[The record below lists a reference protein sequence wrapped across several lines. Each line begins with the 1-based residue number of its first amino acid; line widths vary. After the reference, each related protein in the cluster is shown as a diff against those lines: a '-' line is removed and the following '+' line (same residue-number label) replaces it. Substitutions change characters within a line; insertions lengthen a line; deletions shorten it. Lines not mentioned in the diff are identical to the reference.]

1 MPLLKRTSK
10 RRGTR
15 LYVVSDFHASDPAW
29 RKLLNAVRMNVYK
42 ADAVLYA
49 GDLTGKAMVPIV
61 AVGDRYEAT
70 LLGQRRVARNEKE
83 LAALERD
90 VAGLG
95 YYAFRTTKEEV
106 DALGG
111 DQAKLD
117 ALFSKEIRSRVR
129 QWLDLA
135 AERLEGTGVPLVL
148 IPGNDDPYDIDEPL
162 ADSRACINADGAV
175 VDIPGDLQVIGLGKS
190 SPTPWHTPREV
201 SEDDFRQEIYS
212 LADQAR
218 DPKRTIFLIHCPP
231 YGSGLD
237 TAPVLDDNL
246 RLRASAGDLIRGPVG
261 STGVLEAIQMVRPLL
276 SLHGH
281 IHESGGE
288 KKIGPT
294 LCVNP
299 GSEAGSGVV
308 RGYLIDVSSDGVE
321 RSFRVEG

>member
-1 MPLLKRTSK
+1 MPLLKRASK

-29 RKLLNAVRMNVYK
+29 RKLLNAIRLNVYK

-117 ALFSKEIRSRVR
+117 ALFSREIRGRVK

-135 AERLEGTGVPLVL
+135 AERLDGSGVPLVL

-162 ADSRACINADGAV
+162 AASQYCTNADGGSWTSPVTCRSSGWGNPARRR
-175 VDIPGDLQVIGLGKS
+175 GKPRARFPRTRS
-190 SPTPWHTPREV
+190 ARRSTRSPT
-201 SEDDFRQEIYS
+201 
-212 LADQAR
+212 
-218 DPKRTIFLIHCPP
+218 
-231 YGSGLD
+231 
-237 TAPVLDDNL
+237 
-246 RLRASAGDLIRGPVG
+246 
-261 STGVLEAIQMVRPLL
+261 RP
-276 SLHGH
+276 G
-281 IHESGGE
+281 IPNG
-288 KKIGPT
+288 
-294 LCVNP
+294 
-299 GSEAGSGVV
+299 
-308 RGYLIDVSSDGVE
+308 RSS
-321 RSFRVEG
+321 

>member
-1 MPLLKRTSK
+1 MPRLKRAPK
-10 RRGTR
+10 RRATR

-29 RKLLNAVRMNVYK
+29 RKLLNAIRLNVYQ

-61 AVGDRYEAT
+61 AVGDRYEAM
-70 LLGQRRVARNEKE
+70 LLGQRRVARTEEE

-95 YYAFRTTKEEV
+95 YYAFRTTKEDV

-117 ALFSKEIRSRVR
+117 ALFSREIQARVT

-135 AERLEGTGVPLVL
+135 ADRLDGTGVPLVL
-148 IPGNDDPYDIDEPL
+148 IPGNDDPYDIDSSL
-162 ADSRACINADGAV
+162 ASSQYCVNADGAV

-190 SPTPWHTPREV
+190 SPTPWSTPREV
-201 SEDDFRQEIYS
+201 SEDAFREEIYS
-212 LADQAR
+212 LADQAK

-237 TAPVLDDNL
+237 TAPVLDQNL
-246 RLRASAGDLIRGPVG
+246 RLQASAGDLMRGPVG
-261 STGVLEAIQMVRPLL
+261 STGVLEAVRQVRPVL

-299 GSEAGSGVV
+299 GSEAGSGIV
-308 RGYLIDVSSDGVE
+308 RGYLIDVGSDGVE

>member
-1 MPLLKRTSK
+1 MPLLRRASK

-29 RKLLNAVRMNVYK
+29 RKLLNAIRLNIYQ

-61 AVGDRYEAT
+61 AVDDRYEAT
-70 LLGQRRVARNEKE
+70 LLGQRRVARSEAE
-83 LAALERD
+83 LAMLERD

-95 YYAFRTTKEEV
+95 YYAFRTSKEEV

-111 DQAKLD
+111 DKAKLD
-117 ALFSKEIRSRVR
+117 ALFSREIQARVT

-135 AERLEGTGVPLVL
+135 AERLDGTGVPLIL
-148 IPGNDDPYDIDEPL
+148 IPGNDDPYDIDASL
-162 ADSRACINADGAV
+162 ADSQYCINADGAV
-175 VDIPGDLQVIGLGKS
+175 VNIPGELQVIGLGKS
-190 SPTPWHTPREV
+190 SPTPWKTPREV
-201 SEDDFRQEIYS
+201 SEDAFREEIYS
-212 LADQAR
+212 LADQAE

-237 TAPVLDDNL
+237 TAPVLDENL
-246 RLRASAGDLIRGPVG
+246 RLQASAGDLMRGPVG
-261 STGVLEAIQMVRPLL
+261 STGVLEAVQQVRPLL

-288 KKIGPT
+288 KKIGST

-299 GSEAGSGVV
+299 GSEAGSGIV
-308 RGYLIDVSSDGVE
+308 RGYLIDVGNDGIE

>member
-1 MPLLKRTSK
+1 MPLLKRSK

-70 LLGQRRVARNEKE
+70 LLGQRRVARNEDE
-83 LAALERD
+83 LRALERD

-117 ALFSKEIRSRVR
+117 ELFSREIRGRVKE
-129 QWLDLA
+129 WLDLA
-135 AERLEGTGVPLVL
+135 AERLDGTGVPLVL

-162 ADSRACINADGAV
+162 AASQYCTNADGTI

-190 SPTPWHTPREV
+190 SPTPWQTPREV
-201 SEDDFRQEIYS
+201 SEDAFREEIYS
-212 LADQAR
+212 LADQAK

-237 TAPVLDDNL
+237 TAPVLDQNL
-246 RLRASAGDLIRGPVG
+246 RLQASAGDLMRGPVG
-261 STGVLEAIQMVRPLL
+261 STGVLEAVQQVRPLL

-281 IHESGGE
+281 IH
-288 KKIGPT
+288 
-294 LCVNP
+294 
-299 GSEAGSGVV
+299 
-308 RGYLIDVSSDGVE
+308 
-321 RSFRVEG
+321 

>member
-1 MPLLKRTSK
+1 MPLLKRASK
-10 RRGTR
+10 RQGTR

-29 RKLLNAVRMNVYK
+29 RKLLNAIRLNVYK

-61 AVGDRYEAT
+61 ATGDRYEAT
-70 LLGQRRVARNEKE
+70 LLGQRRVARNEDE
-83 LAALERD
+83 LAALRGD
-90 VAGLG
+90 VASLG

-117 ALFSKEIRSRVR
+117 ALFSREIRARVR

-135 AERLEGTGVPLVL
+135 AERLDGTGVPLVV

-162 ADSRACINADGAV
+162 AASQYCTNADGAI

-190 SPTPWHTPREV
+190 SPTPWQTPREI
-201 SEDDFRQEIYS
+201 SEDAFREEIYS
-212 LADQAR
+212 LADQAK

-237 TAPVLDDNL
+237 TAPVLDQNL
-246 RLRASAGDLIRGPVG
+246 RLQASAGDLMRGPVG
-261 STGVLEAIQMVRPLL
+261 STGVLEAVHQVRPLL
-276 SLHGH
+276 SPHGHLHG
-281 IHESGGE
+281 
-288 KKIGPT
+288 
-294 LCVNP
+294 
-299 GSEAGSGVV
+299 
-308 RGYLIDVSSDGVE
+308 
-321 RSFRVEG
+321 

>member
-1 MPLLKRTSK
+1 MPLLKRSR

-29 RKLLNAVRMNVYK
+29 RKLLNAIRLNAYQ

-70 LLGQRRVARNEKE
+70 LLGQRRVARNEDE
-83 LAALERD
+83 LKALERD

-117 ALFSKEIRSRVR
+117 ALFSKEIQARVK

-135 AERLEGTGVPLVL
+135 AERLDGTGVPLVL
-148 IPGNDDPYDIDEPL
+148 IPDNDEPL
-162 ADSRACINADGAV
+162 AASQYCTNADGTI

-190 SPTPWHTPREV
+190 SPTPWQTPREV
-201 SEDDFRQEIYS
+201 SEDAFREEIYS
-212 LADQAR
+212 LADQAK
-218 DPKRTIFLIHCPP
+218 DPRRTIFLIHCPP

-237 TAPVLDDNL
+237 TAPVLDQNL
-246 RLRASAGDLIRGPVG
+246 RLQASAGDLMRGPVG
-261 STGVLEAIQMVRPLL
+261 STGVLEAVQQVRPLL
-276 SLHGH
+276 RLHGH

-299 GSEAGSGVV
+299 GSEAGSGIV
-308 RGYLIDVSSDGVE
+308 RGYLIDVGSDGIE

>member
-1 MPLLKRTSK
+1 MPLLKRASK

-61 AVGDRYEAT
+61 AVGDRYEAS
-70 LLGQRRVARNEKE
+70 LLGQRRVARTEEE

-90 VAGLG
+90 VASLG
-95 YYAFRTTKEEV
+95 YYALRTTKEEV

-117 ALFSKEIRSRVR
+117 ALFSKEIRTRVK

-135 AERLEGTGVPLVL
+135 AERLDGTGVPLVL
-148 IPGNDDPYDIDEPL
+148 
-162 ADSRACINADGAV
+162 
-175 VDIPGDLQVIGLGKS
+175 IPGDLQVIGLGKS
-190 SPTPWHTPREV
+190 SPTPWQTPREV
-201 SEDDFRQEIYS
+201 SEDAFREEIYS

-237 TAPVLDDNL
+237 TAPVLDQNL
-246 RLRASAGDLIRGPVG
+246 RLQASAGDLMRGPVG
-261 STGVLEAIQMVRPLL
+261 STGVLEAVQQVRPLL

>member
-1 MPLLKRTSK
+1 MPLLKRASK
-10 RRGTR
+10 RQGTR

-29 RKLLNAVRMNVYK
+29 RKLLNAIRLNVYK

-61 AVGDRYEAT
+61 ATGDRYEAT
-70 LLGQRRVARNEKE
+70 LLGQRRVARNENE

-90 VAGLG
+90 VASLG
-95 YYAFRTTKEEV
+95 YYAFRTTQAEV

-117 ALFSKEIRSRVR
+117 ALFSREIRARVK

-162 ADSRACINADGAV
+162 AASQYCINADGAV

-190 SPTPWHTPREV
+190 SPTPWQTPREV
-201 SEDDFRQEIYS
+201 SEDAS
-212 LADQAR
+212 AR
-218 DPKRTIFLIHCPP
+218 RSTRSPTRPGIPKRTIFLIHCPP

-237 TAPVLDDNL
+237 TAPVLDENL
-246 RLRASAGDLIRGPVG
+246 RLQASAGDLMRGPVG
-261 STGVLEAIQMVRPLL
+261 STGVLEAVQQVRPLL

-281 IHESGGE
+281 IHESAGE

>member
-1 MPLLKRTSK
+1 MPLLKRASK
-10 RRGTR
+10 RRGIR

-29 RKLLNAVRMNVYK
+29 RKLLNAVRMNIYK

-61 AVGDRYEAT
+61 AVGDRYEAS
-70 LLGQRRVARNEKE
+70 LLGQRRVARTEEE

-90 VAGLG
+90 VASLG

-117 ALFSKEIRSRVR
+117 ALFSKEIRARVTK
-129 QWLDLA
+129 WLDLA
-135 AERLEGTGVPLVL
+135 AERLDGTGIPLLL
-148 IPGNDDPYDIDEPL
+148 IPGNDDPSDTDEPL
-162 ADSRACINADGAV
+162 ASSQYCTNADGAV

-190 SPTPWHTPREV
+190 SPTPWKTPREV
-201 SEDDFRQEIYS
+201 SEDAFREEIYS

-231 YGSGLD
+231 FGSGLD
-237 TAPVLDDNL
+237 TAPGLDQDL
-246 RLRASAGDLIRGPVG
+246 RLQASAGDLIRGPVG
-261 STGVLEAIQMVRPLL
+261 SAGVLEAVQKVRPLL

-288 KKIGPT
+288 RKIGPT

-308 RGYLIDVSSDGVE
+308 RGYLIDVSDDGVE

>member
-1 MPLLKRTSK
+1 MPLLKRSK

-29 RKLLNAVRMNVYK
+29 RKLLNAVRMNAYQ

-70 LLGQRRVARNEKE
+70 LLGQRRVARTENE

-106 DALGG
+106 DSLGG

-117 ALFSKEIRSRVR
+117 ALFSREIRARVR

-135 AERLEGTGVPLVL
+135 AERLDGTGVPLVL

-162 ADSRACINADGAV
+162 AASRYCPDAHRTVRDN
-175 VDIPGDLQVIGLGKS
+175 
-190 SPTPWHTPREV
+190 PR
-201 SEDDFRQEIYS
+201 R
-212 LADQAR
+212 
-218 DPKRTIFLIHCPP
+218 
-231 YGSGLD
+231 
-237 TAPVLDDNL
+237 
-246 RLRASAGDLIRGPVG
+246 
-261 STGVLEAIQMVRPLL
+261 
-276 SLHGH
+276 
-281 IHESGGE
+281 
-288 KKIGPT
+288 
-294 LCVNP
+294 
-299 GSEAGSGVV
+299 
-308 RGYLIDVSSDGVE
+308 
-321 RSFRVEG
+321 

>member
-1 MPLLKRTSK
+1 MPLLKRGSK

-49 GDLTGKAMVPIV
+49 GDLTGKAMVPII

-70 LLGQRRVARNEKE
+70 LLGQRRVARTEDE

-117 ALFSKEIRSRVR
+117 ALFSKEIRARVK

-135 AERLEGTGVPLVL
+135 AERLDGTGVPLVL

-162 ADSRACINADGAV
+162 AASRYCTNAERHD
-175 VDIPGDLQVIGLGKS
+175 
-190 SPTPWHTPREV
+190 
-201 SEDDFRQEIYS
+201 
-212 LADQAR
+212 
-218 DPKRTIFLIHCPP
+218 
-231 YGSGLD
+231 
-237 TAPVLDDNL
+237 
-246 RLRASAGDLIRGPVG
+246 
-261 STGVLEAIQMVRPLL
+261 
-276 SLHGH
+276 
-281 IHESGGE
+281 
-288 KKIGPT
+288 
-294 LCVNP
+294 
-299 GSEAGSGVV
+299 
-308 RGYLIDVSSDGVE
+308 RGYP
-321 RSFRVEG
+321 R